1 MHVMNK
7 HAIRVYPRIRNVSS
21 KKVSPRVSHVPER
34 PPWTWCAADP
44 DRDRGDRGDLR
55 RTARAEAR
63 ESRMCALSSC
73 RVSYRFLN
81 TQSTIA
87 LDLFSLS
94 DLPLVACK
102 LARFREGPRVTFPPN
117 RGTAGRRFRGSIKL
131 GQEPLHICSP
141 CGEGRF

>member
-7 HAIRVYPRIRNVSS
+7 HVQSVCIRVSAMSRQKRSHHAS
-21 KKVSPRVSHVPER
+21 RVSRSDRRAPH
-34 PPWTWCAADP
+34 P
-44 DRDRGDRGDLR
+44 DRDRADRGGDRGDRG
-55 RTARAEAR
+55 TARAEAR

-102 LARFREGPRVTFPPN
+102 LARFREGPRVLILSRRTAAQ
-117 RGTAGRRFRGSIKL
+117 RGGDSEDAS
-131 GQEPLHICSP
+131 S
-141 CGEGRF
+141 